1 MLKNL
6 QVGELEQ
13 LIIRLHT
20 WIHINVI
27 KPPLYTT
34 IEVDIKCTTRATEI
48 SKFQTFMTRDAR
60 VSCIIQ
66 RNYVDKW
73 GGKLSVFDPCQQN
86 MEKQRFIVYINE
98 EDLFGKLL

>member
-1 MLKNL
+1 MEKQSPTVKAADFMLKNL

-48 SKFQTFMTRDAR
+48 SNFQTFMSRDAR
-60 VSCIIQ
+60 
-66 RNYVDKW
+66 
-73 GGKLSVFDPCQQN
+73 
-86 MEKQRFIVYINE
+86 M
-98 EDLFGKLL
+98 